1 MGRFTKPIPFVPWF
15 GPFSESWLPAVSP
28 AKYEC
33 DVKNLTHNSGYYK
46 HRWWQYK
53 WQEHK
58 SAQILP
64 LDHLSVDKSTDVSK
78 HGTNYKAWLS
88 NKILHFVTRLFHHV
102 FYNSLQCNYT
112 AKFTLNVFCSWF
124 RLHKFGFSI
133 IFINLLIYENWGILV
148 FSGYLQNLHK
158 VSYLY
163 STCFFF
169 IFKFIYFTY
178 FLKVIH
184 FLRHVCICLSMK
196 T

>member
-1 MGRFTKPIPFVPWF
+1 MINHLIVRFSAYADSHAQEFKWHRLRAIHMGRFTKPIPFVPWF

-33 DVKNLTHNSGYYK
+33 DVKNLTHNSGYYE

-58 SAQILP
+58 SALILP

-78 HGTNYKAWLS
+78 HGTNYNAWLS

-112 AKFTLNVFCSWF
+112 AKFTLNVFCSSLFWF
-124 RLHKFGFSI
+124 VPFYKLHGSDY
-133 IFINLLIYENWGILV
+133 IN
-148 FSGYLQNLHK
+148 
-158 VSYLY
+158 SY
-163 STCFFF
+163 SPS
-169 IFKFIYFTY
+169 
-178 FLKVIH
+178 FL
-184 FLRHVCICLSMK
+184 
-196 T
+196 